1 MQDIWE
7 LPNRVAEAL
16 IDTKSPLLVNETMTL
31 WELGN
36 TYIMSAREVMANNDR
51 MANSSLPTANVTT
64 DMQLNRHWHFVAAN
78 GPGPLF
84 EAYKGMMD
92 ALVARA
98 MGQVKQVRPPAPSL
112 LALCWSSPHNSPLP
126 PLMMHALPCCVA
138 CPLLCNSYA
147 LYLCSSTVACGTA

>member
-1 MQDIWE
+1 VWPPPWLQPACTAPQSFSDAIIPSLQDIWE

-16 IDTKSPLLVNETMTL
+16 IDTKSPLLTNETMTL

-78 GPGPLF
+78 GPGSLF

-92 ALVARA
+92 ALVTRA
-98 MGQVKQVRPPAPSL
+98 MGQVKQVSL
-112 LALCWSSPHNSPLP
+112 ATRTTVLLFGDACDPLGLTQTPRTLC
-126 PLMMHALPCCVA
+126 A
-138 CPLLCNSYA
+138 
-147 LYLCSSTVACGTA
+147 G